1 MINKNYYNYNL
12 LIFKFFWKVIDNK
25 VTHLSAIN
33 GFEKSGLK
41 MIDLETMIKYLMF
54 VAKPE

>member
-41 MIDLETMIKYLMF
+41 MIDLETLKKYLRL
-54 VAKPE
+54 VA